1 MRLSKRG
8 GSESVKGVYIYS
20 ETGTFGYCVH
30 KWK

>member
-8 GSESVKGVYIYS
+8 GSERVKGVYICG
-20 ETGTFGYCVH
+20 EIGTFVYCVH